1 MASHTL
7 YAKWDPVPTV
17 VVKTEAYLTEADATL
32 KSSVGIDTAHTMY
45 IYTTAAVSADND
57 EPASM
62 YFSNAHGF
70 DYISFDI
77 YFASMP
83 TGQENGL
90 PYVAMK
96 AYNNLVAANAT
107 ANTQS
112 ADGLGL
118 TIVNKA
124 TGEAPSAGHVY
135 VDAETWGNVELN
147 TWYTMTCKVTDWAR
161 VGMGLWSST
170 SAEGYFPNIQGN

>member
-1 MASHTL
+1 MVTTPSNLRDA
-7 YAKWDPVPTV
+7 
-17 VVKTEAYLTEADATL
+17 TEAE
-32 KSSVGIDTAHTMY
+32 K
-45 IYTTAAVSADND
+45 TAAGVDPAQKVQVYTKTAGVSADLDN
-57 EPASM
+57 PGSM
-62 YFSNAHGF
+62 YFSNENGY
-70 DYISFDI
+70 DYISFDF

-83 TGQENGL
+83 AGQENGL

-135 VDAETWGNVELN
+135 ADAETWGNVELN

-161 VGMGLWSST
+161 VGMVLWSST
-170 SAEGYFPNIQGN
+170 SAEMYITNIQGS